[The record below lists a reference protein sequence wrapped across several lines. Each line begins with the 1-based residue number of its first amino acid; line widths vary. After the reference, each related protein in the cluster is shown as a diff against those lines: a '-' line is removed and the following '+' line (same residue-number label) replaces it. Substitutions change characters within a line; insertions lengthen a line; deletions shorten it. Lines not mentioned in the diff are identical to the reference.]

1 MPLLTEKQREEF
13 LSQDRA
19 RIYHLANGASEARA
33 TKLVTSMSRYQVRQ
47 HSAEYSE
54 EQSSTED
61 GDGDDDDDDVK
72 DDDVKD
78 DEEEGKSDLYES
90 ERDPV
95 NLPESTHTLFFTH
108 PVCSVP
114 FGFATAIV
122 VISIGCL
129 VLAFS
134 DNFSSGSNPGNR
146 FGIPAN
152 VDFQVRVAQYLAIVI
167 ALLMEEEIP
176 TGAYLLR
183 MIPSSAFQK
192 KFPGRSY
199 KRFVASALL
208 RVVLGYIFLLNVLLI
223 LIKATG
229 VLEIFYDVLAL
240 QFISELDDIAFSLS
254 KLDILGKSLRRA
266 CTARLFQTEFERKKS
281 AAARSFQA
289 ILFLKSVY
297 FINLALFVSPMI
309 MVSRRQSAGHYQCK
323 RIKVDFGDAV
333 WGDALVRLPE
343 GGYDERMLAF
353 STFNGVYEKSRTE
366 NNRPVYEERRKFD
379 RLEYGDDAG
388 KVPAEIKY
396 SLDLGAWIF
405 YHPLIAK
412 KKQEESEP
420 WLLRS
425 PETDEFDLLN
435 VVGEWSIWF
444 GVIDT
449 THLSYSC
456 TKCNTDTDCNLN
468 GLCVDGDCE
477 CNVEEETSYLGPHC
491 EVKLKDKCASI
502 FDGAMN
508 MTWSIFKYSQV
519 PGGPPDTLFEEY
531 NRPVYVNTWGIE
543 YREGDMHWLL
553 YTGSR
558 WKYVGF
564 NYLDLNI
571 TFEEVMF
578 GIDNYHAFWDKAHS
592 YDPYG
597 LNIISG
603 PTKGDTP
610 VGVDWFMITDWGDQ
624 FGPFGALTPMQEEIG
639 MGIFSCAGDFVM
651 TEDVADDLK
660 LIDSMEYTEVGDSDE
675 NVGERKLESQ

>member
-72 DDDVKD
+72 DD
-78 DEEEGKSDLYES
+78 EEEGKSDLYES

-95 NLPESTHTLFFTH
+95 NLPQSTHTLFFTH
-108 PVCSVP
+108 PVCSAP

-240 QFISELDDIAFSLS
+240 QFIAELDDMAFSLA
-254 KLDILGKSLRRA
+254 KLDILGGVLRRA
-266 CTARLFQTEFERKKS
+266 TTARLFHSEFPRLRPS
-281 AAARSFQA
+281 RSIKA
-289 ILFLKSVY
+289 VLYLKSVY
-297 FINLALFVSPMI
+297 FVNLMVFLAPMI
-309 MVSRRQSAGHYQCK
+309 IVSIRQQDGYYQCK
-323 RIKVDFGDAV
+323 MIKVDFGDVV
-333 WGDALVRLPE
+333 WEDAFVRLPE
-343 GGYDERMLAF
+343 GGYEKRTLAY
-353 STFNGVYEKSRTE
+353 SNFNGVYERIRTE
-366 NNRPVYEERRKFD
+366 AGRPVYQERRKFD
-379 RLEYGDDAG
+379 RLEFDPWG
-388 KVPAEIKY
+388 KSPAEIKY
-396 SLDLGAWIF
+396 SIELSAWIF
-405 YHPLIAK
+405 THPLLAK
-412 KKQEESEP
+412 KKEGEYVP

-425 PETDEFDLLN
+425 PETDEYDVLN
-435 VVGEWSIWF
+435 VEGDWDVWF
-444 GVIDT
+444 GVIGAT
-449 THLSYSC
+449 PLKYSC
-456 TKCNTDTDCNLN
+456 TECSTDTDCNFN
-468 GLCVDGDCE
+468 GQCVNRECE
-477 CNVEEETSYLGPHC
+477 CNVEEETTFLGPHC
-491 EVKLKDKCASI
+491 EVKLKDKCATI
-502 FDGAMN
+502 FDGTMN
-508 MTWSIFKYSQV
+508 LTWSIFRYSQV
-519 PGGPPDTLFEEY
+519 PGGPPGAIFEEY
-531 NRPVYVNTWGIE
+531 DRPVYFNIE
-543 YREGDMHWLL
+543 GLDSREGDIHSLI
-553 YTGSR
+553 YTGRR
-558 WKYVGF
+558 WKYIRF
-564 NYLDLNI
+564 NYLDVNI
-571 TFEEVMF
+571 SFEEMLLF
-578 GIDNYHAFWDKAHS
+578 MHNYH
-592 YDPYG
+592 G
-597 LNIISG
+597 
-603 PTKGDTP
+603 
-610 VGVDWFMITDWGDQ
+610 
-624 FGPFGALTPMQEEIG
+624 
-639 MGIFSCAGDFVM
+639 
-651 TEDVADDLK
+651 
-660 LIDSMEYTEVGDSDE
+660 EY
-675 NVGERKLESQ
+675 